1 MEENEKTEFKN
12 IVKGEF
18 KDFVNSYREIV
29 TQINEIDVED
39 RTSQI
44 EELEED
50 IRQNEGKIQKG
61 NVYRQVNVR
70 TFEEYAKEF
79 MENIKNDQ
87 EKIEELRRFNQ
98 EVLPDNIKK
107 KEELQNKYKVNVR
120 KNIEAR
126 KEALIS
132 ELEGQKIEFKET
144 EELANLNKEIAEIQK
159 QIDERMDEYNA
170 ILKSEQENLYV
181 DRDKKYIRYPA
192 RDEKYKQFLVDKVNE
207 MKKDMEPKLLQKEE
221 LSRDIMSN
229 VKEVNGKID
238 EKIKI
243 IKEQYKECVKDF
255 TRIDNGEKDSVLL
268 EMESEQVAKPKKDVK
283 KVEPKIVQER
293 DGEKVGIPRPQE
305 KPEDD
310 KSILDEFELDYEQS
324 PEKGEE
330 PEIKT
335 QHGGDENGLPKTKE
349 SNVKNAEENLIE
361 ALKRA
366 RANAEN
372 LNNSSSKPNFV
383 IPQETGK
390 NPTESP
396 SQSTDF
402 VLPEWI
408 DIPKENHKDS
418 TQNVDSETP
427 HRLTDKEVEEVE
439 PVFNEDGSDNKNT
452 ASFYLEPDEE
462 EKVDDK
468 EKINYEYAKMDM
480 EFAKKQNMRNPLGV
494 GGIRDFRTVQE
505 NIKRGFSI
513 SEITCM
519 TKLGLY
525 VIKYN
530 NGVVDYF
537 DPRKDGILSK
547 DAEIAKSFNIQDDIE
562 EAKNRGFIFKDEE
575 GQMVINDGVDFN
587 IVDILYDQYGFGRDY
602 FEHLK
607 DYFNGKQSF
616 SVVYDDSMSYEDY
629 EKMINEADEEM
640 LDGKYERKE
649 DKSFVDKILAVFTM
663 KDTIEE
669 KEEKEETKLDKLSF
683 SERRYLK
690 KLAGRSKE
698 AGLKVISTVDN
709 RSIFKKFKDLVTGN
723 KRLALT
729 APDIEREN
737 LKRMEQDR
745 IGYKRK
751 MEDPEVIES
760 LKKVKDADHFVKTRT
775 DKSKEG
781 ILYHSGENGYI
792 YNNAKDYYGGTSAH
806 EGFVRDLVDRA
817 GKEAVDKNMEETLK
831 KINQDMGID
840 LPTTKNGARRDS
852 QSDEER

>member
-61 NVYRQVNVR
+61 NVYRHNVR
-70 TFEEYAKEF
+70 SFEEYAKEF

-159 QIDERMDEYNA
+159 QIDARMDEYNA
-170 ILKSEQENLYV
+170 ILESEKENPYV
-181 DRDKKYIRYPA
+181 VGDKKYIRYPA
-192 RDEKYKQFLVDKVNE
+192 RDEKYKQFLLVKVNE
-207 MKKDMEPKLLQKEE
+207 MKKDIEPKLLQKEE

-243 IKEQYKECVKDF
+243 IKEQYRECLKDF

-268 EMESEQVAKPKKDVK
+268 EMESEQVANPKKDVK

-310 KSILDEFELDYEQS
+310 KSVLDEFELDYEQS
-324 PEKGEE
+324 PEKGET

-335 QHGGDENGLPKTKE
+335 QHGGDETGLPKTKE
-349 SNVKNAEENLIE
+349 PNVKNAEENLME

-366 RANAEN
+366 KANAEN
-372 LNNSSSKPNFV
+372 LNNSSFKPNFV
-383 IPQETGK
+383 IPQETGE
-390 NPTESP
+390 NPAEGP

-402 VLPEWI
+402 ELPEWI

-427 HRLTDKEVEEVE
+427 HKSTDKEVEEE
-439 PVFNEDGSDNKNT
+439 PVSYEDGADNKDT

-462 EKVDDK
+462 E
-468 EKINYEYAKMDM
+468 INYEYAKMDM
-480 EFAKKQNMRNPLGV
+480 EFAKKQNMKNPLGV

-525 VIKYN
+525 AIKYN

-547 DAEIAKSFNIQDDIE
+547 DAEMAKSFNIQDDIE
-562 EAKNRGFIFKDEE
+562 EAKSRGFIFKDEE
-575 GQMVINDGVDFN
+575 EQMVINDGVDFN
-587 IVDILYDQYGFGRDY
+587 IVDILYNQYGFGRDY

-616 SVVYDDSMSYEDY
+616 SVVYDDSMSYKDY
-629 EKMINEADEEM
+629 EKMINEAEEEM

-649 DKSFVDKILAVFTM
+649 DKSFVDRILAVFTM
-663 KDTIEE
+663 KDTI
-669 KEEKEETKLDKLSF
+669 EEKEETKLDKLSF

-751 MEDPEVIES
+751 MENPEVSDS
-760 LKKVKDADHFVKTRT
+760 LKDVKEADRLVKRRS
-775 DKSKEG
+775 DKLNEEW
-781 ILYHSGENGYI
+781 LYHSGENRNI
-792 YNNAKDYYGGTSAH
+792 YNIADARAYDEEPSLHG
-806 EGFVRDLVDRA
+806 EFVRDLKARA
-817 GKEAVDKNMEETLK
+817 KGKEAVDKHMEETLK
-831 KINQDMGID
+831 KINKDMGID

>member
-1 MEENEKTEFKN
+1 MEENKEMYFRN
-12 IVKGEF
+12 FIDG
-18 KDFVNSYREIV
+18 YREIQ
-29 TQINEIDVED
+29 TQIKKVEAED
-39 RTSQI
+39 KTSQI
-44 EELEED
+44 AELEAD
-50 IRQNEGKIQKG
+50 IQYNEQKIKKGSRMGQKE
-61 NVYRQVNVR
+61 
-70 TFEEYAKEF
+70 FEKYSQEF
-79 MENIKNDQ
+79 MENIVKDETELKELKRVNEETLPERTRRKQ
-87 EKIEELRRFNQ
+87 ELEN
-98 EVLPDNIKK
+98 
-107 KEELQNKYKVNVR
+107 YKQNVR
-120 KNIEAR
+120 NNM
-126 KEALIS
+126 KEKKDELLS
-132 ELEGQKIEFKET
+132 QLESQELEHDEFLKLDE
-144 EELANLNKEIAEIQK
+144 AIAEIPK
-159 QIDERMDEYNA
+159 QIDAIMEEYNA
-170 ILKSEQENLYV
+170 ILKVESENPKAV
-181 DRDKKYIRYPA
+181 KDD
-192 RDEKYKQFLVDKVNE
+192 KYKQFLLDKVNR
-207 MKKDMEPKLLQKEE
+207 MREE
-221 LSRDIMSN
+221 LESKKSR
-229 VKEVNGKID
+229 KENL
-238 EKIKI
+238 IKS
-243 IKEQYKECVKDF
+243 IKKEINEQYRECLKDF
-255 TRIDNGEKDSVLL
+255 ARIDNGEKDSVLL
-268 EMESEQVAKPKKDVK
+268 SMEAEQVANSKKAVK
-283 KVEPKIVQER
+283 KVEQNNNRAQKR
-293 DGEKVGIPRPQE
+293 DDKDISELKPQE

-310 KSILDEFELDYEQS
+310 KSVLDEFELDYEQS
-324 PEKGEE
+324 PKKGEE

-349 SNVKNAEENLIE
+349 PNVKNAEENLIE

-396 SQSTDF
+396 LQSTDF

-427 HRLTDKEVEEVE
+427 HRSTDKEVEEVE

-480 EFAKKQNMRNPLGV
+480 EFAKKQNMRDPLGV

-537 DPRKDGILSK
+537 DPRKDGVFSK

-562 EAKNRGFIFKDEE
+562 EAKNRGFISKDEE
-575 GQMVINDGVDFN
+575 EQMVIKDGVDFN
-587 IVDILYDQYGFGRDY
+587 IVDILYDEYGFGKDY

-607 DYFNGKQSF
+607 DYFNEKQSF
-616 SVVYDDSMSYEDY
+616 SVVYDDSMSYKDY
-629 EKMINEADEEM
+629 KKIIDAVDEER
-640 LDGKYERKE
+640 LDGERERKE
-649 DKSFVDKILAVFTM
+649 DKSFVDKILSVFTM
-663 KDTIEE
+663 KDTMEE
-669 KEEKEETKLDKLSF
+669 KTGTELEKLSF
-683 SERRYLK
+683 GERRYLK

-751 MEDPEVIES
+751 MENPEVSES
-760 LKKVKDADHFVKTRT
+760 LKIVKDADHLVKTRT
-775 DKSKEG
+775 DKSNERW
-781 ILYHSGENGYI
+781 LYHARKNGEIYYDAVSEAYI
-792 YNNAKDYYGGTSAH
+792 EEPSSHG
-806 EGFVRDLVDRA
+806 EFVRDLKARA
-817 GKEAVDKNMEETLK
+817 KGKEAVDKHMEETLK

>member
-1 MEENEKTEFKN
+1 MEENKEMYFRN
-12 IVKGEF
+12 FIDG
-18 KDFVNSYREIV
+18 YREIQ
-29 TQINEIDVED
+29 TQIKKVEAED
-39 RTSQI
+39 KTSQI
-44 EELEED
+44 AELEAD
-50 IRQNEGKIQKG
+50 IQYNEQKIKKGSRMGQKE
-61 NVYRQVNVR
+61 
-70 TFEEYAKEF
+70 FEKYSQEF
-79 MENIKNDQ
+79 MENIVKDETELKELKRVNEETLPERTRRKQELENYKQNVKNNMK
-87 EKIEELRRFNQ
+87 EKKDE
-98 EVLPDNIKK
+98 
-107 KEELQNKYKVNVR
+107 
-120 KNIEAR
+120 
-126 KEALIS
+126 LIS
-132 ELEGQKIEFKET
+132 QLESQELGHDEFLKLDES
-144 EELANLNKEIAEIQK
+144 IAEIPK
-159 QIDERMDEYNA
+159 QIDAIMEEYNA
-170 ILKSEQENLYV
+170 ILKVESENPKAV
-181 DRDKKYIRYPA
+181 KDD
-192 RDEKYKQFLVDKVNE
+192 KYKQFLLDKVNRMQE
-207 MKKDMEPKLLQKEE
+207 ELESKKSQKEN
-221 LSRDIMSN
+221 LIKSIK
-229 VKEVNGKID
+229 KEIN
-238 EKIKI
+238 
-243 IKEQYKECVKDF
+243 EQYRECLKDF
-255 TRIDNGEKDSVLL
+255 ARIDNGEKDSVLL
-268 EMESEQVAKPKKDVK
+268 SMEAEQVANSRKAVK
-283 KVEPKIVQER
+283 KVEQNNNRAQKR
-293 DGEKVGIPRPQE
+293 DDKDISELKPQE

-310 KSILDEFELDYEQS
+310 KSVLDEFELDYEQS
-324 PEKGEE
+324 PKKGEE

-349 SNVKNAEENLIE
+349 PNVKNAEENLIE

-629 EKMINEADEEM
+629 GKMINEADEEM

-817 GKEAVDKNMEETLK
+817 GKEAVDKHMEETLK

>member
-1 MEENEKTEFKN
+1 MEENKEMYFRN
-12 IVKGEF
+12 FIDG
-18 KDFVNSYREIV
+18 YREIQ
-29 TQINEIDVED
+29 TQIKKVEAED
-39 RTSQI
+39 KTSQI
-44 EELEED
+44 AELEAD
-50 IRQNEGKIQKG
+50 IQYNEQKIKKGSRMGQKE
-61 NVYRQVNVR
+61 
-70 TFEEYAKEF
+70 FEKYSQEF
-79 MENIKNDQ
+79 MENIVKDETELKELKRVNEETLPERTRRKQELENYKQNVKNNMK
-87 EKIEELRRFNQ
+87 EKKDE
-98 EVLPDNIKK
+98 
-107 KEELQNKYKVNVR
+107 
-120 KNIEAR
+120 
-126 KEALIS
+126 LIS
-132 ELEGQKIEFKET
+132 QLESQELGHDEFLKLDES
-144 EELANLNKEIAEIQK
+144 IAEIPK
-159 QIDERMDEYNA
+159 QIDAIMEEYNA
-170 ILKSEQENLYV
+170 ILKVESENPKAV
-181 DRDKKYIRYPA
+181 KDD
-192 RDEKYKQFLVDKVNE
+192 KYKQFLLDKVNRMQE
-207 MKKDMEPKLLQKEE
+207 ELESKKSQKEN
-221 LSRDIMSN
+221 LIKSIK
-229 VKEVNGKID
+229 KEIN
-238 EKIKI
+238 
-243 IKEQYKECVKDF
+243 EQYRECLKDF
-255 TRIDNGEKDSVLL
+255 ARIDNGEKDSVLL
-268 EMESEQVAKPKKDVK
+268 SMEAEQVANSKKAVK
-283 KVEPKIVQER
+283 KVEQNNNRAQKR
-293 DGEKVGIPRPQE
+293 DDKDISELKPQE

-310 KSILDEFELDYEQS
+310 KSVLDEFELDYEQS
-324 PEKGEE
+324 PKKGEE

-349 SNVKNAEENLIE
+349 PNVKNAEENLIE

-396 SQSTDF
+396 LQSTDF

-427 HRLTDKEVEEVE
+427 HRSTDKEVEEVE

-480 EFAKKQNMRNPLGV
+480 EFAKKQNMRDPLGV

-537 DPRKDGILSK
+537 DPRKDGVLSK

-562 EAKNRGFIFKDEE
+562 EAKNRGFISKDEE
-575 GQMVINDGVDFN
+575 EQMVIKDGVDFN
-587 IVDILYDQYGFGRDY
+587 IVDILYNEYGFGKDY

-607 DYFNGKQSF
+607 DYFNEKQSF
-616 SVVYDDSMSYEDY
+616 SVVYDDSMSYKDY
-629 EKMINEADEEM
+629 KKIIDAVDEER
-640 LDGKYERKE
+640 LDGERERKE
-649 DKSFVDKILAVFTM
+649 DKSFVDKILSVFTM
-663 KDTIEE
+663 KDTMEE
-669 KEEKEETKLDKLSF
+669 KTGTELEKLSF
-683 SERRYLK
+683 GERRYLK

-751 MEDPEVIES
+751 MENPEVSES
-760 LKKVKDADHFVKTRT
+760 LKIVKDADHLVKTRT
-775 DKSKEG
+775 DKSNERW
-781 ILYHSGENGYI
+781 LYHARKNGEIYYDAVSEAYI
-792 YNNAKDYYGGTSAH
+792 EEPSSHG
-806 EGFVRDLVDRA
+806 EFVRDLKARA
-817 GKEAVDKNMEETLK
+817 KGKEAVDKHMEETLK

-852 QSDEER
+852 QLDKER